1 MVSGAQDT
9 LESPDEPGP
18 VIADNN
24 DPVVQEGKQIGS
36 GVGDEERGDH
46 VEEAVVRVTDQKD
59 IATHFEITDGTQ
71 SVTDVSAPEAR
82 APSLPLIQEP
92 GDEKDDNPA
101 AENLDLSSKTRPPQE
116 NAVHRV
122 EQSINPQT
130 EQTEIASIQ
139 ISMSNV
145 LVDQEKERDEVAS
158 PSEEACKQP
167 TSSANADDRLLE
179 ATGLHPAT
187 TQILP
192 ISSTEDVS
200 VQDSNIQ
207 PIQPP
212 SQAPDASG
220 SSPEDGITKSAPPEL
235 SVCGSESPV
244 QPDGYDQSVDVAE
257 AVETGLGIV
266 GVDQDFHEVTG
277 AHQIDNQPQAPS
289 KMPEGDTFD
298 HLPPHMDLNKPI
310 ERHKDD
316 QENSDIALSN
326 QDLMISEASQE
337 PAQPAFEKQM
347 PMLDSGFDTP
357 ESIPERQDSVGSD
370 TMEPQRLQQ
379 DRLQIVPPGDD
390 TPHELPQ
397 EDRQPGEFP
406 QEDNEQWQ
414 AGSPS
419 EPSQDRKHLEEI
431 GLAAAAIVA
440 ATAAGIAV
448 HEMSSVDT
456 EDEKRSLDSVHDSMD
471 KVQKSVIAD
480 KATETLA
487 EEAPAHQDIVNEI
500 RPISSAELH
509 SPQIMP
515 SQDQP
520 PSSMVVRPS
529 GHSRHH
535 TIQGHVDKPSLGR
548 ADSSTQT
555 DEPWRPVAPA
565 QRGATAGDVQLN
577 LHDKQSKGMNRARS
591 MRRRIRRNARQ
602 VEEAVAVAD
611 TVDQKSASRAGI
623 VKDLKQQ
630 GDATAPSNLPVDGR
644 GTRVAVTDTPCVF
657 TANSITGKE
666 SLTADDKVPR
676 SPRAHRSSHSS
687 RSDRPSTRDGP
698 SKDGGATRSSH
709 HRRSSHRLRVDG
721 EREPEQSSPRTPPRR
736 RDTAESSAQGSHSS
750 RSRRERT
757 PQEQADH
764 DRRKEERRLAR
775 EKEKERDKVK
785 PDSPA
790 MEAKGKEAEGLATA
804 DRSLRSSRRYSSSRN
819 TAEAPA
825 APVKKFFT
833 GESILQSNFG
843 GPLTADAAP
852 STIKDKDIV
861 PSSRRSKDITRP
873 PPAELKRSNTSRSTR
888 AVRQPVEQ
896 SNLKSQRAREQDTA
910 KPSKEKS
917 RKREGSSS
925 PVPSNGIDDKHRK
938 SRMERR
944 EKEEKDEKKKSSGG
958 IKGMFKKLFSS

>member
-36 GVGDEERGDH
+36 GVRDEERGDH

-59 IATHFEITDGTQ
+59 IATHFGITDGTQ
-71 SVTDVSAPEAR
+71 HVTDVSVPEAR

-92 GDEKDDNPA
+92 GDEKDDNSA

-116 NAVHRV
+116 NAVRRV
-122 EQSINPQT
+122 EQSIKSQT

-158 PSEEACKQP
+158 PSEDAEEACKQP

-179 ATGLHPAT
+179 ATGLHSAT

-192 ISSTEDVS
+192 ISSTEDVP
-200 VQDSNIQ
+200 VQESKIH
-207 PIQPP
+207 PP

-220 SSPEDGITKSAPPEL
+220 SSLEDGITKSAPPEL

-257 AVETGLGIV
+257 AVETGSGTV
-266 GVDQDFHEVTG
+266 GVDQDFHEVTE
-277 AHQIDNQPQAPS
+277 AHQIDSQPKAPS
-289 KMPEGDTFD
+289 KVPEGDTFD
-298 HLPPHMDLNKPI
+298 HLPPHMALDKPI

-316 QENSDIALSN
+316 QEDSDMASSN
-326 QDLMISEASQE
+326 QDLISEASQE
-337 PAQPAFEKQM
+337 PAQPAFGKQM
-347 PMLDSGFDTP
+347 PTIDSGFDTP
-357 ESIPERQDSVGSD
+357 ESIPERQDSVSSD

-379 DRLQIVPPGDD
+379 DRLQIVPPGEDILHD
-390 TPHELPQ
+390 LPP

-414 AGSPS
+414 AGSAS
-419 EPSQDRKHLEEI
+419 VPSQDRKHLEETGI
-431 GLAAAAIVA
+431 AGAAIVA

-448 HEMSSVDT
+448 HEMSSVDM

-480 KATETLA
+480 KATETLS
-487 EEAPAHQDIVNEI
+487 EEAPAHQDIVDEI

-535 TIQGHVDKPSLGR
+535 TVQGHIDKPSLGR

-577 LHDKQSKGMNRARS
+577 LHDKQPKGMNRARS

-611 TVDQKSASRAGI
+611 TVDEKNASRAGI

-630 GDATAPSNLPVDGR
+630 GDATTPSNLPVDGR
-644 GTRVAVTDTPCVF
+644 G
-657 TANSITGKE
+657 KE
-666 SLTADDKVPR
+666 SLKADEKVPR

-698 SKDGGATRSSH
+698 SKDGGATRSSR

-721 EREPEQSSPRTPPRR
+721 ERESEQSSPRTPPRR

-757 PQEQADH
+757 PQEQAEH

-775 EKEKERDKVK
+775 EKEKEREEVK

-852 STIKDKDIV
+852 PAIKDKDIV

-910 KPSKEKS
+910 KPSKDKS

-925 PVPSNGIDDKHRK
+925 PVPSNGFDDKHRK

-958 IKGMFKKLFSS
+958 IKGMFKKLFS